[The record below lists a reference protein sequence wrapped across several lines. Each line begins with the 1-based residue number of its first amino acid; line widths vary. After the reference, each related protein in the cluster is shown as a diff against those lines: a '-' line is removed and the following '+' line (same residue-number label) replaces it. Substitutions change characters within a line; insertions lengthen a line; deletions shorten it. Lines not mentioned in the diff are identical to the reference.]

1 MNFVDNTIDLP
12 WRKILSAEFGT
23 KVPEG
28 SSLIFGDTRIFLLQS
43 VGRVEGSLRS
53 KNRTFAM
60 AAANDEFVSSVAL
73 VIFY

>member
-43 VGRVEGSLRS
+43 VGRVEGSY
-53 KNRTFAM
+53 TFQKP
-60 AAANDEFVSSVAL
+60 DFRYVCRER
-73 VIFY
+73 